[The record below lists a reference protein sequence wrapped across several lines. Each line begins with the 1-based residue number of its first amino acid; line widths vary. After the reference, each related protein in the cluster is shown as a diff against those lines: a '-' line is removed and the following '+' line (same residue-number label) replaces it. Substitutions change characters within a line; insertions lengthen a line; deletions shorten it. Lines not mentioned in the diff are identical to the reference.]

1 MLNIVIN
8 IGRRRQSSFIVICR
22 AMSARREKVVV
33 MGSVARR
40 RSEDVLREM
49 AEIAEFEKAR
59 MTAQAPPT
67 PAYPGRFAYSQRRP
81 HPHRAPI
88 NPVPPPSPEQLR
100 VAAVR
105 QRENAAGEAHLLEEA
120 ERLARR
126 PRTPTPPR
134 RSDDHY
140 DLAKWSRRRW
150 Y

>member
-1 MLNIVIN
+1 
-8 IGRRRQSSFIVICR
+8 
-22 AMSARREKVVV
+22 MSARKEKEVVV
-33 MGSVARR
+33 LGSVARR
-40 RSEDVLREM
+40 RSEDVVREM
-49 AEIAEFEKAR
+49 AEIAGFEKAQ

-67 PAYPGRFAYSQRRP
+67 PAYPGRFTYSQRRP

-105 QRENAAGEAHLLEEA
+105 QREHDAEEERFLDEAKKVVG
-120 ERLARR
+120 R

-134 RSDDHY
+134 AGDDPY
-140 DLAKWSRRRW
+140 GFAKWAQRR